1 MAYFE
6 SIWILLRIYW
16 KDIQLNFTYF
26 FLPVFKMWL
35 LESLKWHLYVA
46 YIVLQLDS
54 AALKGLE
61 WEASSLR
68 DRETGEHAQY
78 SFTGT
83 IYTVQDDEDPHRTS
97 LQVRIGHM
105 GLDSESKF
113 NLDLASGFGKRRAGL
128 WWFRM
133 GIKNEITWGFSGA
146 SVVKSLPANA
156 GDTSSVPGSGQMP
169 WGRKWQPLHF
179 RRFSGCT
186 NGSSQSIS

>member
-1 MAYFE
+1 MN
-6 SIWILLRIYW
+6 IIVDILKRYTI
-16 KDIQLNFTYF
+16 KFHFTYF
-26 FLPVFKMWL
+26 FLPVLKMWL

-97 LQVRIGHM
+97 LQVRIGHT
-105 GLDSESKF
+105 GLDSECQF

-133 GIKNEITWGFSGA
+133 GIKNEITEGLPWCLSGKEA
-146 SVVKSLPANA
+146 ACQYRRHRFDPWSWKIPPKRKKKMRLP
-156 GDTSSVPGSGQMP
+156 
-169 WGRKWQPLHF
+169 
-179 RRFSGCT
+179 
-186 NGSSQSIS
+186 I